1 MIKIKFNLI
10 QFYIMCGIFGLIINK
25 KNYPYEKFNNLTNK
39 LFILSEERGKD
50 AAGIFFNHK
59 TKFKALKKY

>member
-1 MIKIKFNLI
+1 
-10 QFYIMCGIFGLIINK
+10 MCGIFGLIINK